1 MSELQPP
8 ASPGPVAPANGTRLT
23 LQGWITLCFALVL
36 CASVS
41 FMVEPGTLYL
51 GLALLFALLVA
62 AWSVPHRLRGI
73 EAEWLVPPTIH
84 AGTETTLGCRVRAKA
99 GSAPLRVDAF
109 DPAGG
114 LFLPVSELPGLGRAS
129 TRLAWPARFPA
140 RGPLLL
146 PPLLVRNEQ
155 PFGLVESRRQ
165 LGQRREVLVLPA
177 IGVIQRAF
185 HANLHRWLEQGPT
198 SSAPGDEEIS
208 HLRAYRQGDPI
219 HRIHWRASARL
230 RTLLVAQRNAPACR
244 HVALVLDS
252 ADPRPRSLRFERL
265 VCVAA
270 TLVDH
275 LAGSGWQV
283 TLHGP
288 AFPEAVTG
296 ERRDL
301 LERLATVGTTQPT
314 PLRPHLPPGALCL
327 VLTARA
333 RLDLRSG
340 GRVEVLT
347 LRDALTF
354 IKLPRLRR

>member
-230 RTLLVAQRNAPACR
+230 RTLTRARVRCVSNGWSVSPPRWSTISPAAAGRSPCTARPFPKRSPANDATCSNVWPRWAPPNPRRCDRTCRPAPCAWCSPRAHGSTCAPA
-244 HVALVLDS
+244 
-252 ADPRPRSLRFERL
+252 
-265 VCVAA
+265 
-270 TLVDH
+270 
-275 LAGSGWQV
+275 
-283 TLHGP
+283 
-288 AFPEAVTG
+288 
-296 ERRDL
+296 
-301 LERLATVGTTQPT
+301 VG
-314 PLRPHLPPGALCL
+314 
-327 VLTARA
+327 
-333 RLDLRSG
+333 
-340 GRVEVLT
+340 
-347 LRDALTF
+347 
-354 IKLPRLRR
+354 